1 MPFGLQTAREKS
13 WTVFP
18 WHWSEIKLGKL
29 CLSVLTAIEFL
40 FESHH
45 SGEWETMCTCARAFV
60 FFKDH
65 SNSWPKNISYE
76 PYQNLRLSDVYSI
89 IFHRIRG
96 RTVDIKMTKNDLGKI
111 CSTTPHIVA
120 LSLVQ
125 MIYVTVMLTPTQ
137 WLLTVAL
144 AELLLKGLNLQFIA
158 IC

>member
-1 MPFGLQTAREKS
+1 
-13 WTVFP
+13 
-18 WHWSEIKLGKL
+18 
-29 CLSVLTAIEFL
+29 
-40 FESHH
+40 
-45 SGEWETMCTCARAFV
+45 MCTCVRAFV

-65 SNSWPKNISYE
+65 SNSWPKNISNE

-111 CSTTPHIVA
+111 CSTTDHIVA
-120 LSLVQ
+120 SSLVQ